1 MKDEIVSVFKKWALI
16 KYKRDN
22 QYFYYFIN
30 DSQICGTKEELLD
43 ELKYWRDT
51 VDKNNDCMLEIE
63 NYFIEILEQL

>member
-1 MKDEIVSVFKKWALI
+1 MKYEIVSVFKKWALI

-22 QYFYYFIN
+22 RYFYYFIN

-51 VDKNNDCMLEIE
+51 VDKNNDYMLEIE